1 MISLILAERNFPP
14 LRPALRSQPRPIP
27 GFPETFQPGAQ
38 PYPPDDYAYAPP
50 WLAADSNPNDNGGQK
65 KKRTVS
71 SANSDTPKRQVLT
84 SPSGAQLIGYPE
96 RDFLAPPYQIDN
108 ANTYQAVGGLS
119 NFTLDT
125 DIIHYDGHVEL
136 DVHNLYGSQMS
147 EASRTAMLARRPGR
161 RPLVIT
167 RSTFAGVGRSA
178 GKWLGDNLSIWDH
191 YRNSIQGMLNFA
203 ALFQVPMVG
212 SDICGFGGNTT
223 ETLCA
228 RWASL
233 GAFYTFMRNHNS
245 DTSLPQEFF
254 LWDTVAEAAR
264 NALDIRYRLL
274 DYIYTGFHQQ
284 TLDGTPVLQ
293 PLWFQ
298 YPTDSNTFANQLQFF
313 YGNSLLISPVTE
325 ENSTSVTI
333 YLPNDRFY
341 TWNTWQLIE
350 SSGQDF
356 LLTDIPFTA
365 PPPIH
370 VRGGSILP
378 MRQSPG
384 YTTSETKNSPL
395 ELLVAPGRGGGGEG
409 KAPATA
415 TGSLYLD
422 DGDSLIQPLDTT
434 SEISFFYEA
443 SSSSSSTLFING
455 TFAYPIT
462 SHALLASV
470 MVLGV
475 SVVSE
480 TTPTYYKSSTGTTQE
495 CEWWTYDAATG
506 VMRVGLNEVLDGE
519 MVVYF

>member
-395 ELLVAPGRGGGGEG
+395 ELLVAPGREGGEG
-409 KAPATA
+409 EAPATA

-443 SSSSSSTLFING
+443 SSSSSALFING